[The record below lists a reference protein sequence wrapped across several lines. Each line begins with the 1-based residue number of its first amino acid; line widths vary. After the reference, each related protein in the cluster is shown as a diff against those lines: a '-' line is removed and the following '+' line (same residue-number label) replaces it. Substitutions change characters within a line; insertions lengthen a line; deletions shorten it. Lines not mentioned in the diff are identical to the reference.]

1 MTRLALAL
9 APVLTLLLL
18 AALPASAQTMGTL
31 LPTLTWPEDDVTTST
46 RGCASATTAQTCIL
60 RE

>member
-1 MTRLALAL
+1 MKPL

-18 AALPASAQTMGTL
+18 AAAAVPAPAQTMGTL

-46 RGCASATTAQTCIL
+46 RGCAAADQAQTCTL